1 MPGGRGGGASSDSD
15 RLLSGCQGLKRI
27 LLLRICGRFVDVVR
41 TMTLTFRTPSARPEC
56 RCGPVLTAL
65 VVFSPMVVNS
75 RPTRP
80 ATLGASTT
88 IVWKT

>member
-1 MPGGRGGGASSDSD
+1 MPGGRGGGAFSDSD
-15 RLLSGCQGLKRI
+15 RPLSGCQGLQRI

-41 TMTLTFRTPSARPEC
+41 TMTLTFRTPSALPEG

-65 VVFSPMVVNS
+65 GVFGPMVFNR

-80 ATLGASTT
+80 ATLGALTT